1 MSFDVDIAFANGGAA
16 PTTLRIASGAA
27 LIALTGFSGVGKT
40 SALNCIA
47 GLRRPIQGRIAVGE
61 TVLFDAAA
69 GIDLPPERRRAGYV
83 FQENRL
89 FPHYRVSANLTY
101 GEALRN
107 EGERWMTRGEVTD
120 FLGIGHLLDR
130 WPATLSGG
138 EAKRVAIGRAL
149 LSAPRF
155 LLLDEPLAA
164 IDPARRDDILTVI
177 ERIRDTLPVPILY
190 VSHHPDEIA
199 RLTGVT
205 VTMGRTARE

>member
-1 MSFDVDIAFANGGAA
+1 MSFDVDIAFANGAAGA
-16 PTTLRIASGAA
+16 PTALRIASDAA
-27 LIALTGFSGVGKT
+27 LIALTGPSGAGKT

-47 GLRRPIQGRIAVGE
+47 GLHRPIRGRIAIGDA
-61 TVLFDAAA
+61 VLFDGPA
-69 GIDLPPERRRAGYV
+69 GIDLAPQRRRAGYV

-89 FPHYRVSANLTY
+89 FPHRRVSANLIY
-101 GEALRN
+101 GEMLRD
-107 EGERWMTRGEVTD
+107 EGERWITRAEVVD

-164 IDPARRDDILTVI
+164 IDPARRDEILTVI

-190 VSHHPDEIA
+190 VGHHPDEIA
-199 RLTGVT
+199 RLTTVN
-205 VTMGRTARE
+205 VTMG